1 MNLIKRAFKWFLKT
15 SVTVAI
21 VFLMFIFLISALLT
35 KLSFNDLN
43 RDKMIKS
50 GSFLVLAFPEGLTES
65 PSGHLNFRTFSFSE
79 LNKKSLILSDVL
91 YGIQHASLDGR
102 IKGILLDLDSWNV
115 SAEHTGEIITAL
127 NSFKDSGK
135 AVTAFGSGLNNM
147 NFYAA
152 SAASEIV
159 IDPSNSVT
167 ILLNGMSVSVPY
179 FKDAGDK
186 LGVSVNVIHIGQF
199 KGAGENF
206 ARNSMSDE
214 FRISILKI
222 LEDRMDIFAEA
233 VSDSRGIDKQVYLKK
248 IEDGDLTFIT
258 PEEALEYNIVDKL
271 ASYDDLLSELGLTKG
286 KMVNIRDYSF
296 ADETVSEEKIAV
308 ILLEGNIMDSGYGDN
323 FSEVTI
329 TPDKFDHILSRLK
342 KEKGI
347 KAVVIRVN
355 SPGGSALA
363 SEKILRKINAIE
375 MPVVVSMG
383 SVAASGGYYISSSA
397 DRIFAEPNT
406 VTGSIGVVTMFPNFN
421 KLYKKMGINS
431 EKIVMGKYSDIFDLS
446 KEDQEEDIALIR
458 KSMENIYEEFKSRV
472 SEGRSIPA
480 DELEKIAQ
488 GQIWTGRQAKDN
500 GLVDEIGGLL
510 RAIEEA
516 ASIAEVQN
524 YKTVYFPENKIL
536 SEKLFA
542 IETSESNILE
552 LSGLSDYFRN
562 ESRLLKNSIMFNKE
576 PVLLM
581 PVVFD

>member
-65 PSGHLNFRTFSFSE
+65 PSGQLNFRTFSFSE

-383 SVAASGGYYISSSA
+383 NVAASGGYYISSSA